1 MSYLLSKISDKA
13 FEGLRLMLEGYFSSQ
28 ELLDARLAS
37 SNMVR
42 TKGDID
48 PMPKERVVRCNYEKV
63 CSSLG
68 MSKDPREFCIRCSR
82 YIPHP
87 SHTQEY
93 VQIPNFLRDF
103 SKL

>member
-1 MSYLLSKISDKA
+1 VFYLLSKISGKA
-13 FEGLRLMLEGYFSSQ
+13 FEWIEAGYFK
-28 ELLDARLAS
+28 LLDARLAS
-37 SNMVR
+37 TNKVHTRGGM
-42 TKGDID
+42 D

-63 CSSLG
+63 CSSQG
-68 MSKDPREFCIRCSR
+68 MLKDPREFCIKCSR

-87 SHTQEY
+87 LHTQEY